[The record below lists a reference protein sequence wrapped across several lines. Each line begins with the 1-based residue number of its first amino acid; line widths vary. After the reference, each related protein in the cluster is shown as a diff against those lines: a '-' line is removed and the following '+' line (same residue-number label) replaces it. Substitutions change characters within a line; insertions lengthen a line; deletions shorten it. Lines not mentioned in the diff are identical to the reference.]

1 MWNNRSCSVFIG
13 EKSNRMVNI
22 YVEDL
27 NDKKFFMLIGIYG
40 FVNAEEKEYFWE
52 KFNDLNKYVK

>member
-1 MWNNRSCSVFIG
+1 
-13 EKSNRMVNI
+13 MVNI

-27 NDKKFFMLIGIYG
+27 NDKKFFMLTGIYG